1 MGSPLHIHRCT
12 EGVKVLSG
20 GEVRCLSPFSSAG
33 GQSVNTTDSAVR
45 MIHIP
50 TGITVSMQDE
60 RSQHKVCSTIRR
72 DGSVCYVHVC
82 VSCAILLSQNRAK
95 ALKVLRARLYEV
107 QRRAAQEERSEQRKQ
122 QIGTGERYEKIRT
135 YNFPQVVN
143 TVQ

>member
-12 EGVKVLSG
+12 EGAKVLSG

-72 DGSVCYVHVC
+72 DEVFAMYMYVFPV
-82 VSCAILLSQNRAK
+82 QFFF
-95 ALKVLRARLYEV
+95 LRIVPR
-107 QRRAAQEERSEQRKQ
+107 
-122 QIGTGERYEKIRT
+122 
-135 YNFPQVVN
+135 P
-143 TVQ
+143 

>member
-1 MGSPLHIHRCT
+1 MYRCT
-12 EGVKVLSG
+12 EGAKVLSG
-20 GEVRCLSPFSSAG
+20 SEVRCLSPFSRAG

-60 RSQHKVCSTIRR
+60 RSQHKVCTCSTIRR
-72 DGSVCYVHVC
+72 DEVFVCYVC
-82 VSCAILLSQNRAK
+82 VSCAIQNRAK

-135 YNFPQVVN
+135 YNFPQVLDSCEYCAAVPG
-143 TVQ
+143 